1 MNHRTR
7 LIVAFPQTFLCI
19 TSLVACHHHHSHTH
33 LTSLEHSV
41 VLRSRHTPLP
51 LPHILARAPPQPLIW
66 IKSGSC
72 HPRGKQEILYSS
84 VIIAGARTT
93 HLKRGKTKFRNIHS
107 RLYIS
112 TSHIVGQRAHNS
124 LAQSTNR
131 RCVFMPGGPKVSY
144 GCVSSVLPLPRARPW
159 ALSLLTHS
167 PTHSFSAMVGPQG
180 DRCASAAPSGIVHN
194 GLDTCVPLSS
204 HWTRTHRQ

>member
-1 MNHRTR
+1 MHHFIGR
-7 LIVAFPQTFLCI
+7 VPPPPQP
-19 TSLVACHHHHSHTH
+19 HSP
-33 LTSLEHSV
+33 HSNTPWSSAHGT
-41 VLRSRHTPLP
+41 LHPPLP
-51 LPHILARAPPQPLIW
+51 LPRPHILARAPPQPLIW

-93 HLKRGKTKFRNIHS
+93 HLKRGKSKFRNIHS

-167 PTHSFSAMVGPQG
+167 LTHS
-180 DRCASAAPSGIVHN
+180 R
-194 GLDTCVPLSS
+194 L
-204 HWTRTHRQ
+204 W